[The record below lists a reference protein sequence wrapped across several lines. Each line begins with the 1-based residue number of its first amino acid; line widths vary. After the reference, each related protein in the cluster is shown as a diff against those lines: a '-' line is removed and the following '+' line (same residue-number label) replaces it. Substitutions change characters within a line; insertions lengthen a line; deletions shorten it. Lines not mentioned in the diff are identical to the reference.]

1 MVGFRAELPGAV
13 SLFYFWSEDDSGYRF
28 EFRVCVFEKKKRNK
42 IK

>member
-13 SLFYFWSEDDSGYRF
+13 SLFYFWSDDSGYRF
-28 EFRVCVFEKKKRNK
+28 ESEFVFCEKKKRKK